1 MGIFSRFKTV
11 VSSNINDLIA
21 KAENPEKM
29 LNQLLLDMN
38 QQMVESKKSVAM
50 AIADE
55 KKIERE
61 LLEQKRLGEDWEKKA
76 MLAVRAGR
84 DDLAKEALLRK
95 QEYEGYFGQLKPQW
109 EAQKA
114 SVEKLKE
121 SLRQLQNKIDE
132 ASRKKNI
139 LIARAKR
146 AEAQEKIQ
154 KTLTTM
160 SGNSSAFDTF
170 DRMAKKVDELEARA
184 EAATELEDLSKDS
197 FPRQAIRPAGILRRE
212 RGSSPGGTEGQ
223 DAHRGC
229 RHEELSRRAGPDRRS
244 RAIAHSKGRG
254 ALKAP
259 SPFSFPWTF
268 RVPRTYDLLVLPAEL
283 LLSRPDIFGRGIPP
297 DRVRTRGPVHGR
309 PGGRLFRLPARTVA
323 PGRAGSPRPA
333 ILETSIRP
341 RGGCLPLF
349 DGTAGGRLGLPSS
362 AGG

>member
-11 VSSNINDLIA
+11 VSSNINDMIA

-38 QQMVESKKSVAM
+38 QQMVDSKKSVAM

-61 LLEQKRLGEDWEKKA
+61 LAEQKRQSDEWEKKA

-95 QEYEGYFGQLKPQW
+95 QEYDGYFLQLKPQW

-121 SLRQLQNKIDE
+121 SLRQLQNRIDE

-160 SGNSSAFDTF
+160 SGNKSAFDTF
-170 DRMAKKVDELEARA
+170 DRMSKKVDELEARA
-184 EAATELEDLSKDS
+184 EAAQELEDLSRDGTLEKQ
-197 FPRQAIRPAGILRRE
+197 FAQLE
-212 RGSSPGGTEGQ
+212 SSGASA
-223 DAHRGC
+223 DLML
-229 RHEELSRRAGPDRRS
+229 EELKAKMLTEDAGTD
-244 RAIAHSKGRG
+244 KG
-254 ALKAP
+254 
-259 SPFSFPWTF
+259 
-268 RVPRTYDLLVLPAEL
+268 
-283 LLSRPDIFGRGIPP
+283 
-297 DRVRTRGPVHGR
+297 
-309 PGGRLFRLPARTVA
+309 
-323 PGRAGSPRPA
+323 
-333 ILETSIRP
+333 
-341 RGGCLPLF
+341 
-349 DGTAGGRLGLPSS
+349 
-362 AGG
+362 